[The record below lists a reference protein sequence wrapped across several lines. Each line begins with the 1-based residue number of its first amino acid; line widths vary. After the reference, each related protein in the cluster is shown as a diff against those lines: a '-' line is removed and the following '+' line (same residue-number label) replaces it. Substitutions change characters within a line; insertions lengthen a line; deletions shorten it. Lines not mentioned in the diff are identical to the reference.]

1 MLEITLLN
9 KNYKAEKEIVITQ
22 GEVFI
27 DGFKSDEIIPC
38 SFHPLKV
45 ISGSMTREKGRICI
59 R

>member
-1 MLEITLLN
+1 MIEITLLA
-9 KNYKAEKEIVITQ
+9 KNYKAEKEIAITQ

-27 DGFKSDEIIPC
+27 DGLKSDKIIPC

-45 ISGSMTREKGRICI
+45 ISGSMSYEKGRICI